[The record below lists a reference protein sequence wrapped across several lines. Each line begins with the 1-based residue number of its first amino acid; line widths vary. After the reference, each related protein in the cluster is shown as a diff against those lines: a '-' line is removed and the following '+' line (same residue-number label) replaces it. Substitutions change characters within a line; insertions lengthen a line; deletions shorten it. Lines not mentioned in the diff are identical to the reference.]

1 MKELSPLEEKIHN
14 AGERLIPGITN
25 NIAEFIR
32 HRSSYLFFRQVIEH
46 DIATRESSKPIRIV
60 DLGCGVGHGCET
72 LSELPNSHIVGIDS
86 SPESIEYAETHYA
99 RDNITY
105 QVADL
110 VEYIP
115 AMPEFDYVVSRGSLE
130 HVPDGLRLAFSTK
143 WRSRLLFDVPY
154 DEPAGRNPHHVLHR
168 LREEDFAG
176 IPEAELFFQDL
187 DGAIYNRQNKP
198 PQPNMI
204 ICVCSHPDLP
214 KVTAT
219 SMRFPLP
226 AWQPKRYIGFEPE
239 TETLERIVA
248 DRIQKVDTVLDI
260 GCGLRPQTFFRPKLH
275 ILCEPHAEYVQLLQ
289 KYLARFP
296 NAVIFQNTALE
307 LTKTM
312 PDKSVDSVFLLDVI
326 EHLEKDCG
334 RRLLQ
339 ECERIARAQII
350 LYTPLGF
357 MQQNYEASDKDGWGL
372 QGGEWQTHRSGWTPD
387 DFDTSWDILGSRI
400 YHTFNGKGEPLDP
413 PLGAFWAIKTIKQS
427 AALATK
433 PAVLSQFLPPAL
445 EEESK
450 ALYALFQDLG
460 VDDYCLLSGEDY
472 KDHSPYKG
480 LHSLAAQQP
489 SLPKLPARYHQLP
502 QAFQLPKVGANYRT
516 LNVTRRLIDLILQV
530 VHRAIEARRVLRA
543 EQCDVILA
551 CSGNII
557 DLPAGYL
564 ASQLARVPFFAYLFT
579 DYSAQPHSRLLRF
592 FTKRVEPIFCKG
604 ASAVIVANG
613 SLLDEY
619 RRRHQ
624 IEPVVIETAPQDEGL
639 PGRLGAFDL
648 NDGKTALVSDL
659 SSAQVKFLA
668 LLNTVKHA

>member
-1 MKELSPLEEKIHN
+1 MKKLSPLEETIHN
-14 AGERLIPGITN
+14 AGERLIPGITDT
-25 NIAEFIR
+25 IAEFIR

-86 SPESIEYAETHYA
+86 SPESIEYAKTHYA

-105 QVADL
+105 RVADL

-115 AMPEFDYVVSRGSLE
+115 AMPEFDYVVSRNSLE

-143 WRSRLLFDVPY
+143 WRLRLLFDVPY

-168 LREEDFAG
+168 IREEDFAG
-176 IPEAELFFQDL
+176 IPEVEIFFQDL

-198 PQPNMI
+198 PQPNVI
-204 ICVCSHPDLP
+204 ICVCSNPDLP
-214 KVTAT
+214 KVNTT

-248 DRIQKVDTVLDI
+248 DRIQKVDTVLDL

-275 ILCEPHAEYVQLLQ
+275 ILCESHAGYVQLLQ
-289 KYLARFP
+289 KYLARFS
-296 NAVIFQNTALE
+296 NVVVFQNTALE
-307 LTKTM
+307 FAKTM
-312 PDKSVDSVFLLDVI
+312 PDKSVDSVFLLDMI
-326 EHLEKDCG
+326 EHLEKDYG

-339 ECERIARAQII
+339 ECERIARTQIV
-350 LYTPLGF
+350 LFTPLGF
-357 MQQNYEASDKDGWGL
+357 MQQNYEASDKDGGGL

-400 YHTFNGKGEPLDP
+400 YHTFNAKGEPF
-413 PLGAFWAIKTIKQS
+413 GAFWAIKTMKQT
-427 AALATK
+427 ATLATK
-433 PAVLSQFLPPAL
+433 PAVLSHFLPPTL

-460 VDDYCLLSGEDY
+460 VEDYCVLSGEDY

-480 LHSLAAQQP
+480 LYSLAAQQP
-489 SLPKLPARYHQLP
+489 SLPKLPARYYQLP
-502 QAFQLPKVGANYRT
+502 QVLQLPKFGMGYRT
-516 LNVTRRLIDLILQV
+516 LNATRGLIDLILQV
-530 VHRAIEARRVLRA
+530 VHRAIEVRRVLRA
-543 EQCDVILA
+543 ERCDVVLA

-564 ASQLARVPFFAYLFT
+564 ASWLARVPFFAYLLR
-579 DYSAQPHSRLLRF
+579 DYSTQPHSRLLRF

-613 SLLDEY
+613 SLQDEY
-619 RRRHQ
+619 RRRYQ
-624 IEPVVIETAPQDEGL
+624 IEPVVIETMPQDEGL
-639 PGRLGAFDL
+639 ADRPGAFDL
-648 NDGKTALVSDL
+648 NDGKTAFVSEL
-659 SSAQVKFLA
+659 SPAQVKFLD
-668 LLNTVKHA
+668 LLNTAKHV